1 MKIILR
7 NILALIIGL
16 FAGAMVNMLIVTIG
30 PHLIPPPEGVDMTQ
44 IESLNESAHLLG
56 PQHFIFPFLAH
67 AGGTLAGASIS
78 ILIASS
84 YRRVFAYTV
93 GVFFLFGGIAAAT
106 MINAPM
112 WFTIV
117 DLGGAYLPMAWLAT
131 YLLRDKVGAKPAEE

>member
-1 MKIILR
+1 MKTILC

-16 FAGAMVNMLIVTIG
+16 FAGAMVNMLIVMMG

-56 PQHFIFPFLAH
+56 PRHFIFPFIAH
-67 AGGTLAGASIS
+67 AGGTLAGACIS
-78 ILIASS
+78 ILIAGS

-93 GVFFLFGGIAAAT
+93 GVFFLAGGIAAAT
-106 MINAPM
+106 MIDGPL
-112 WFTIV
+112 WFNLL

-131 YLLRDKVGAKPAEE
+131 YLLREKVGAK